1 MLCSRCKKRQAVV
14 FVTRM
19 EGDKTYNDGLC
30 LVCAKELGIKP
41 VSDMMEKFGITDDDV
56 EQMDEQLG
64 ELMNLSGGEEEG
76 EEGFAPGGAATFPF
90 LQNLFGNTVKYALEG
105 TRVYVDLTVENG
117 AAALVIKNIS
127 RDPLNIRPEELMERF
142 VRGDQARHTE
152 GSGLGLSI
160 ARSLMELQG
169 GSMELAIDG
178 DLFKVQLRMRAIGG

>member
-76 EEGFAPGGAATFPF
+76 EEGFAPGGAATLSCRICSGRSRAKQPVT
-90 LQNLFGNTVKYALEG
+90 LPLGKQR
-105 TRVYVDLTVENG
+105 TRR
-117 AAALVIKNIS
+117 AS
-127 RDPLNIRPEELMERF
+127 RIRR
-142 VRGDQARHTE
+142 RGDGRKSAKRWPSTVRI
-152 GSGLGLSI
+152 SLLGRGMD
-160 ARSLMELQG
+160 RSTA
-169 GSMELAIDG
+169 SWDG
-178 DLFKVQLRMRAIGG
+178 IGKSTV